1 MTDVIQAIET
11 IWAGCRFRSRLE
23 ARWAVFFNAIGYTIG
38 EDCLYE
44 YDDVIGFDGKSQIRY
59 LPDFYFPKEG
69 IYAEVKGTTEALQ
82 HDSEKIGMCID
93 YGGPL
98 SDGIIILGNIPDY
111 TRIAWG
117 NIPMFPFLYNN
128 KGVVEENATFVYQ
141 KGYFGRRIVCKND
154 NIILKIFSYGHLYDC
169 EDSRIPKS
177 TKVENKWTYYD
188 NLLASEFSDLKEA
201 YRKARHA
208 RFEHGESP
216 EVIRW

>member
-82 HDSEKIGMCID
+82 HDSEKIGMCIEVFSKFQTCALPFR
-93 YGGPL
+93 YIR
-98 SDGIIILGNIPDY
+98 IIFFI
-111 TRIAWG
+111 R
-117 NIPMFPFLYNN
+117 FFLD
-128 KGVVEENATFVYQ
+128 K
-141 KGYFGRRIVCKND
+141 
-154 NIILKIFSYGHLYDC
+154 FSC
-169 EDSRIPKS
+169 
-177 TKVENKWTYYD
+177 
-188 NLLASEFSDLKEA
+188 
-201 YRKARHA
+201 
-208 RFEHGESP
+208 
-216 EVIRW
+216 